1 MKLPAAGSAGPA
13 GLASKEVAADVTGAT
28 GNSFPSSATA
38 EEASPAFAGLHF
50 LPDRHIQPFFPIVPC
65 AKDMQCSC
73 QRVLGPCWKSSCLDF
88 KTLKGEKGRTV
99 TIKTAS
105 EQGLLPARHS

>member
-38 EEASPAFAGLHF
+38 DKKLPLPLLVSISFLTGIFSPSS
-50 LPDRHIQPFFPIVPC
+50 PSFPVPRTC
-65 AKDMQCSC
+65 N
-73 QRVLGPCWKSSCLDF
+73 VPV
-88 KTLKGEKGRTV
+88 KG
-99 TIKTAS
+99 S
-105 EQGLLPARHS
+105 